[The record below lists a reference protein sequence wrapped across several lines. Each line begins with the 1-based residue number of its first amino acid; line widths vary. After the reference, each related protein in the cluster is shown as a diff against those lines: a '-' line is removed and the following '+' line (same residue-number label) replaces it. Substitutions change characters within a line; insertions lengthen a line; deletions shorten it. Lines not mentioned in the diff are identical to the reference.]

1 MTMGLSI
8 GLGGVGAPLLGLLAD
23 SRGLPTMMLAIAAL
37 PVAGFLLALT
47 LPRVAKKPKAV

>member
-1 MTMGLSI
+1 MGLSI